1 MRGRFGGA
9 PGGCAGGRSGQV
21 PQRLGLPGER
31 QDRSRERE
39 HTVSNTTTGADIP
52 ILYSIIHES
61 MTSIKTNVL
70 ITQIHFFCKLY
81 FVNVNHLKHC
91 ICKCIDFETIC

>member
-39 HTVSNTTTGADIP
+39 HTVSKYNDSVLIYLY
-52 ILYSIIHES
+52 LYSIIHES
-61 MTSIKTNVL
+61 TTSIKTNV
-70 ITQIHFFCKLY
+70 
-81 FVNVNHLKHC
+81 
-91 ICKCIDFETIC
+91 